1 MYMSAMRRCSG
12 STKGVFMA
20 ERLFGTDGL
29 RGTVN
34 NAPMTVDVALR
45 LGLAAGVRFR
55 RGPHQHKVVIGKDTR
70 LSGYMF
76 ESALTA
82 GLCAAGMHVIMTG
95 PLPTPAIS
103 FLTRSMRA
111 DLGVVIS
118 ASHNPF
124 SDNGIKFFD
133 ADGYKLP
140 DQTEN
145 EIAEMVLN
153 PDMAWPYPDPRQVG
167 RATKIEDAGG
177 RYIVYTKSCFPTQ
190 LTLSGLRIVV
200 DCANGASYKVAPL
213 ALEEL
218 GAEVFRLSTAPDGTN
233 INDHCGSLYPEV
245 VAAKVREVRADVG
258 LALDGD
264 ADRLIVVDE
273 HGNVLDGDQLMAL
286 CAQSMMARGE
296 LPGNMLVATVMS
308 NLALE
313 IFMREHG
320 GTLLRTK
327 VGDDLMFGG
336 VPGIGQLIEVAMA
349 EKMPVIGVMEVPW
362 EKVSRYGI
370 IDGEEVAPGV
380 FRVRNMVEKPKRE
393 AAPSR
398 MAIVGRYVLTP
409 EIFDYLEKAQPG
421 HGGEIQLTDALQAM
435 AQDRGMMAVR
445 MSGMRFDA
453 GDWAEFLTANIYFA
467 LQDEELRYELL
478 GLLKN
483 FVQFQ

>member
-1 MYMSAMRRCSG
+1 
-12 STKGVFMA
+12 MA
-20 ERLFGTDGL
+20 QRLFGTDGL
-29 RGTVN
+29 RGRVN
-34 NAPMTVDVALR
+34 TPPMTVDVALR

-55 RGPHQHKVVIGKDTR
+55 RGPHRHRVVIGKDTR

-82 GLCAAGMHVIMTG
+82 GLCASGMHVIMTG

-103 FLTRSMRA
+103 FLTRNMRA

-124 SDNGIKFFD
+124 YDNGIKFFD

-145 EIAEMVLN
+145 EIAAMVL
-153 PDMAWPYPDPRQVG
+153 DQDFAWPYPDERSIG

-177 RYIVYTKSCFPTQ
+177 RYIVYTKSCFPPH
-190 LTLSGLRIVV
+190 LTLAGLRIVV

-218 GAEVFRLSTAPDGTN
+218 GAEVFRIGTSPDGTN

-245 VAAKVREVRADVG
+245 VAAKVRELRADVG

-273 HGNVLDGDQLMAL
+273 RGTILDGDQLMAL

-296 LPGNMLVATVMS
+296 LPNNLLVATVMS

-320 GTLLRTK
+320 GSLLRAP
-327 VGDDLMFGG
+327 VGDRYVVEAMRREGAMLGG
-336 VPGIGQLIEVAMA
+336 EQSGHLIFRHYSTTGDGLLAALQILRIMREKEKPLSERAGLLTPFPQCLVNVHVEKRLPFEERPAIAEAVA
-349 EKMPVIGVMEVPW
+349 GVEAALAGRGRVLL
-362 EKVSRYGI
+362 RYSGTEALCRVMVE
-370 IDGEEVAPGV
+370 GENAD
-380 FRVRNMVEKPKRE
+380 RVRQYAHDLAE
-393 AAPSR
+393 
-398 MAIVGRYVLTP
+398 IVQR
-409 EIFDYLEKAQPG
+409 
-421 HGGEIQLTDALQAM
+421 
-435 AQDRGMMAVR
+435 
-445 MSGMRFDA
+445 
-453 GDWAEFLTANIYFA
+453 
-467 LQDEELRYELL
+467 ELR
-478 GLLKN
+478 
-483 FVQFQ
+483 